1 MQITIFFIREALWHY
16 KMQALYSCLWYV
28 LNRPYLNV
36 LMSFLMRI
44 GYHGSISVSRRV
56 IRPYGVSSK
65 LDGIYSVLVFASSM
79 NYFFSYFFQVCRENF
94 PFDST
99 SLDDHR
105 QILHSYY
112 QTSQTSQ
119 STLEHPG
126 MELLVTSHYHDSPQ
140 WLGDS
145 GSSTC
150 LRNLQTHWLNVR
162 NYWLHSLLSHD
173 YLIFENSN
181 RLVTSKRSHYLIQRK
196 KKNTLCGSRRKV
208 FVTLL
213 VLMEVLDSS
222 LCYFQRLSLE

>member
-1 MQITIFFIREALWHY
+1 
-16 KMQALYSCLWYV
+16 
-28 LNRPYLNV
+28 
-36 LMSFLMRI
+36 
-44 GYHGSISVSRRV
+44 
-56 IRPYGVSSK
+56 
-65 LDGIYSVLVFASSM
+65 M

-99 SLDDHR
+99 SLDDYQ

-126 MELLVTSHYHDSPQ
+126 TELPVTSHCRDSPQ
-140 WLGDS
+140 WLGGS

-150 LRNLQTHWLNVR
+150 LRSLQTRWLSAR
-162 NYWLHSLLSHD
+162 NYWLHSLLARD

-181 RLVTSKRSHYLIQRK
+181 RLLTSKRSHYLIQRK
-196 KKNTLCGSRRKV
+196 KRNTLCESRRKV
-208 FVTLL
+208 FVRSL
-213 VLMEVLDSS
+213 VLTEVLGSS